1 MNDLFKRFN
10 LMVKIKEFS
19 NEAIFALYRVNQN
32 FNVKFMINFPT
43 SFSYL
48 MLLVNI
54 QTDI

>member
-1 MNDLFKRFN
+1 MNDLLKRFN

-43 SFSYL
+43 SIFP
-48 MLLVNI
+48 I
-54 QTDI
+54 